1 MSVLPKGAQNHL
13 FLLWPDPPLRLPED
27 PCLGEVSGKRGPG
40 KTHCP
45 PLGLGRRLLLTQLIL
60 SLLSKFFKGKKAN
73 KKTQSSKATPLIFFF
88 FHPLKLDRK
97 RKTLRHY
104 DGGHIAKKSAQKGGF
119 LGEFHQLP
127 PNTVLPWLDWLNPTG
142 GWQGNNSIQKVLLQ
156 ESSRAG
162 HKVNSRQGVLI
173 EELLNFGWIYLIHV
187 IEGTD
192 KHSHPTSGPNGLHG
206 HIKAALWSVMEKTIG
221 ALYGDKDRSQGWGW
235 LSLLGSQEEGRREKD
250 RL

>member
-1 MSVLPKGAQNHL
+1 MESQCGSRFTIERISKYDTN
-13 FLLWPDPPLRLPED
+13 LRSSTTSRWVDLM
-27 PCLGEVSGKRGPG
+27 R
-40 KTHCP
+40 
-45 PLGLGRRLLLTQLIL
+45 
-60 SLLSKFFKGKKAN
+60 SK
-73 KKTQSSKATPLIFFF
+73 
-88 FHPLKLDRK
+88 DRK

-104 DGGHIAKKSAQKGGF
+104 DGDHIAKKSAQKGGF

-162 HKVNSRQGVLI
+162 HKGNSRQGVLI

-206 HIKAALWSVMEKTIG
+206 HIKAALWSVMEKTIE

-250 RL
+250 RLYQRRLVSRRSREATTCWYIIN